1 MAPNL
6 SLEEKQ
12 ILDSFDDVAA
22 SILVLQRD
30 GFTCRANE
38 SLMENFTRHVTIFF
52 GGLMMADELLQ
63 PSELELFNYVVRH
76 HFNETEFQQ
85 RLGRY
90 LKDQPIQAYAQWVP
104 EYLDTL
110 IAFDRYR
117 GSNTSEIL
125 LNAFTELGKV
135 FMLADGQVHSAENTF
150 YEQHLAQ
157 LRQHYETQDSRPQS
171 EMSGR
176 FKEIPKIK
184 KAPAPVI
191 KTEPIQSIPKSELKS
206 QANTKPDSKPALPS
220 YQSAPAPAKTPQQ
233 VEQILAELQAMIGLQ
248 SVKDEVTKLTH
259 LIKISELRR
268 QQNLPVPPSS
278 LHLVFTGNPGTG
290 KTTVARALAEIYA
303 ALGVLPSGHLIE
315 ADRSSLVAG
324 FMGQTAI
331 KTQEVIQ
338 KSLGGILFIDEAY
351 ALAPEKSQGQDYGQE
366 AIDTLLKAMEDHRDK
381 LVVIV
386 AGYPQEMKRFIESN
400 PGLKSRFTRY
410 IHFPDYQANELHAI
424 FEQLLKKSQL
434 RLSESGLEFCQKA
447 FERLYARRDEQFG
460 NGRTVR
466 NIFEHTLSFQASRLA
481 QLPNPSREDL
491 IELDV
496 RDVIAG
502 FKTVLQ
508 AF

>member
-6 SLEEKQ
+6 SPQEKQ

-76 HFNETEFQQ
+76 HFDEREFQQ

-90 LKDQPIQAYAQWVP
+90 LKNQPIQSYARWVP

-125 LNAFTELGKV
+125 LNAFSELGKLFV
-135 FMLADGQVHSAENTF
+135 LADGQAHSEENTF
-150 YEQHLAQ
+150 YEQHMAQ
-157 LRQHYETQDSRPQS
+157 LQQHYDAQAQAPV
-171 EMSGR
+171 EMPGR

-184 KAPAPVI
+184 KTPAPPV
-191 KTEPIQSIPKSELKS
+191 KTESVPFVAKPELSSK
-206 QANTKPDSKPALPS
+206 KDLKPALPS
-220 YQSAPAPAKTPQQ
+220 YQSAPVKSKTPQQ
-233 VEQILAELQAMIGLQ
+233 VDQILADLQTMIGLQ
-248 SVKDEVTKLTH
+248 SVKDEVTKLSH

-268 QQNLPVPPSS
+268 QQNLPIPPTS

-315 ADRSSLVAG
+315 ADRSTLVAG

-338 KSLGGILFIDEAY
+338 KAMGGILFIDEAY
-351 ALAPEKSQGQDYGQE
+351 ALAPEQSQGQDYGQE
-366 AIDTLLKAMEDHRDK
+366 AIDTLLKAMEDHRDQ

-410 IHFPDYQANELHAI
+410 IHFPDYRANELFAI
-424 FEQLLKKSQL
+424 FESLLKKSQL
-434 RLSESGLEFCQKA
+434 TLSESGLEFCQKA

-481 QLPNPSREDL
+481 QLPNPGREDL
-491 IELDV
+491 MQLDV

-502 FKTVLQ
+502 FKSVLQ

>member
-6 SLEEKQ
+6 SQQEKQ

-22 SILVLQRD
+22 TILVLQRD

-76 HFNETEFQQ
+76 HFDEREFQQ

-110 IAFDRYR
+110 MAFDRYR

-125 LNAFTELGKV
+125 FNAFTELGKV
-135 FMLADGQVHSAENTF
+135 FMLADGHVHSEENAF

-157 LRQHYETQDSRPQS
+157 LRQFYDTQGSRPQT
-171 EMSGR
+171 EMPGR
-176 FKEIPKIK
+176 FKEIPKLK
-184 KAPAPVI
+184 QTPAPVI
-191 KTEPIQSIPKSELKS
+191 KSEAPKPSAKPEVKSESKS
-206 QANTKPDSKPALPS
+206 ALPS
-220 YQSAPAPAKTPQQ
+220 YQSAPARAKTPQQ
-233 VEQILAELQAMIGLQ
+233 VEDILAELKAMIGLQ
-248 SVKDEVTKLTH
+248 SVKDEVTKLSH

-268 QQNLPVPPSS
+268 QQNLPVPPAS

-315 ADRSSLVAG
+315 ADRSTLVAG

-351 ALAPEKSQGQDYGQE
+351 ALAPEQSQGQDYGQE

-410 IHFPDYQANELHAI
+410 IHFPDYQANELFEI

-434 RLSESGLEFCQKA
+434 SLSASGIEFCQKA
-447 FERLYARRDEQFG
+447 FERLYARRDAQFG

-481 QLPNPSREDL
+481 QLPAPSREDL
-491 IELDV
+491 MQLDV

-502 FKTVLQ
+502 FKSVLQ